1 MLKSKYFLIM
11 MAATCVFLAAG
22 LVFNILEMIDYNLF
36 EILIERFTK

>member
-22 LVFNILEMIDYNLF
+22 LVFNILEMNEYNLF
-36 EILIERFTK
+36 EILVDRFTK